1 MSGNN
6 VILEFV
12 NVTKR
17 FPGVLALDSVSF
29 AIKKGEVHAL
39 VGENGAGKSTLIKIV
54 TGVYQKTSG
63 EVIFDGKPAHFLTPH
78 E

>member
-1 MSGNN
+1 MGEDD
-6 VILEFV
+6 VILKFE

-17 FPGVLALDSVSF
+17 FPGVLALDNVSF
-29 AIKKGEVHAL
+29 AIRKGEVHAL

-63 EVIFDGKPAHFLTPH
+63 EIIF
-78 E
+78 